1 MGKYK
6 YYRSSMGGDIIIEN
20 DRGERRAWG
29 VDALR
34 IIEKSTGIADPIRDM
49 AREALLEFGLLE
61 ERQEE
66 EPSSDTIAT
75 IEAIPGIKKAKI
87 YQGLFTRAF
96 FTIWKGTR
104 LYGSL
109 SDLEKKIKRGV

>member
-1 MGKYK
+1 MGDYK
-6 YYRSSMGGDIIIEN
+6 YSQTLTGDIVIEN

-49 AREALLEFGLLE
+49 ARGALLEFGLLE
-61 ERQEE
+61 EKTEE

-75 IEAIPGIKKAKI
+75 IEGIKV

-96 FTIWKGTR
+96 FALFKGSR

-109 SDLEKKIKRGV
+109 TNLERKIKKGV